1 MFSDR
6 DGVSK
11 ASTRLPSVG
20 SRISCAS
27 LKETGGKTM
36 FQTTRHPGH
45 KMEAILANH
54 ILYIQKASIST
65 VEDEGDQKRLII
77 L

>member
-45 KMEAILANH
+45 KMEANH